1 MQNMYCK
8 KYLFLVIDTTPPS
21 DNPLRC
27 QKYLFEAIYRIIM
40 NIDDKI
46 RDEKLQYDIN
56 RVAARLSLLSSGEIA
71 KNE

>member
-1 MQNMYCK
+1 MYCK
-8 KYLFLVIDTTPPS
+8 KYLFLVINTTPPL

-27 QKYLFEAIYRIIM
+27 QKYLFEAVYRIIM